1 MKVVLIT
8 DVAKLGRKGQIVEVS
23 DGFAINSLFPSKK
36 AVQVGSPQAKDIL
49 SKIQTAEKQ
58 KEAELRALE
67 AVLSAQKDNVFEIK
81 LRANEKGA
89 FFKAFTIDD
98 FKKHLEKAS
107 GTEFP
112 DKYLYTDDLPIK
124 DMGKN
129 AGEYSIKINKI
140 FNFSLKLVK
149 Q

>member
-1 MKVVLIT
+1 MKVVLIM
-8 DVAKLGRKGQIVEVS
+8 DVAKLGRKGQIVDVS
-23 DGFAINSLFPSKK
+23 DGFAVNSLFPSRK
-36 AVQVGSPQAKDIL
+36 AVQAGSPQAKDIL
-49 SKIQTAEKQ
+49 SKIQTTEKQ
-58 KEAELRALE
+58 KEEDMKALE

-81 LRANEKGA
+81 IRANEKGVL
-89 FFKAFTIDD
+89 FKAFTIDD

-107 GTEFP
+107 EIEFP